1 MYICVY
7 ICARVSNW
15 RISRFVVPSV
25 CDVYNMRNESEKI
38 NSCDEILGL
47 NLDCFNSATI
57 LVPLPSYKNL
67 IHDRHVRFTTSFES
81 RDISLEKHLL
91 DPKLPIYSSLIGI
104 MQIAKEWI
112 RSRQRSLL
120 DRRRERGR
128 EKEKNRLDRSKL
140 AAERTE
146 LEHARSRSY
155 LSWLCQ
161 ARWASLRSRGSRLR
175 PVRRIKPRRPPVYRM
190 QQDWQPP

>member
-7 ICARVSNW
+7 ICARASNW